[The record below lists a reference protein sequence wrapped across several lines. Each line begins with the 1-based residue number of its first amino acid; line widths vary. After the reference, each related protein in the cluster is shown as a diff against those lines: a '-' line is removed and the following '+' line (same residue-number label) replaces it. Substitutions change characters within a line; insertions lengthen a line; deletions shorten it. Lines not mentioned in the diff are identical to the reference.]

1 MAPSSGT
8 PTIRQWY
15 YQLCNEFGQNT
26 CEPGD
31 NGCAEGVHPMPPPTV
46 FAPIAHEDLTQPN
59 TLCIGLYNV
68 TRTAPAL
75 WSNRQRGWTNVAHG
89 GRDLRAS
96 SIIFVNGRN
105 DPYSSVS
112 VLPEQLSFQQ
122 AMGGL
127 RSVAIANAS
136 HCAGMDRT
144 SSADTPE
151 LAAAKAEVGKAV
163 RSWLAL
169 EA

>member
-1 MAPSSGT
+1 LPPSTGT
-8 PTIRQWY
+8 PTIRQFY

-31 NGCAEGVHPMPPPTV
+31 KGCAEGVQPMPPPTV
-46 FAPIAHEDLTQPN
+46 FAPIAHGDLTQPN

-96 SIIFVNGRN
+96 SILFVNGRN

-136 HCAGMDRT
+136 HCAGMERT
-144 SSADTPE
+144 SSADPPE